1 MALPTINLNTLTDDE
16 VATLNQLVGA
26 EIARRQRVARAE
38 TDAAAITATYLA
50 DTGKSSGA
58 AWQQPTGAHN
68 AYPVGWKVAYGGKTW
83 ESLIGANTTKP
94 GDTADPQNYRWWKDL
109 TTVVTPGAWDGNGHA
124 YKVGD
129 IVTYQGVTYKVIQA
143 HTSQAGWT
151 PPAVP
156 ALYAVA

>member
-68 AYPVGWKVAYGGKTW
+68 AYPAGWQVTHNGKTW
-83 ESLIGANTTKP
+83 ESLVAANV
-94 GDTADPQNYRWWKDL
+94 W
-109 TTVVTPGAWDGNGHA
+109 TPGVANWREVTTGTTPPAWVQPVGAQDA
-124 YKVGD
+124 YPKGAK
-129 IVTYQGVTYKVIQA
+129 VTYQGSTYESLIDGNVWSPTA
-143 HTSQAGWT
+143 YPAGWKK
-151 PPAVP
+151 
-156 ALYAVA
+156 L